1 MEIKLNG
8 LEFNVLYKRAN
19 GWDSDWI
26 NKNENYSE
34 QQIDFLL
41 DITIY
46 QNDTKNIFP
55 KSSKQETYNKII
67 FKCISQ
73 DLINRVFEIIN
84 KNNYLNEDVEDI
96 LTSLSLL
103 KISEKL
109 ALREYY
115 DEALYIASK
124 INSIYHKDLALSNI
138 ASELIKNENI
148 NKSIK
153 IISKIEDLTIR
164 DIKLEFLIEK
174 LIETNNYNEAKKI
187 TQIIRNEDVKMSC
200 IDKVFTQDE
209 IHDAKDQ
216 TTEEIAT
223 FIEGLT
229 NEQFE
234 KIVEFFVTAP
244 KIFHNI
250 DYTCPKCGT
259 ENTVVVDG
267 VENFF
272 G

>member
-1 MEIKLNG
+1 MALP
-8 LEFNVLYKRAN
+8 
-19 GWDSDWI
+19 
-26 NKNENYSE
+26 
-34 QQIDFLL
+34 
-41 DITIY
+41 TISVP
-46 QNDTKNIFP
+46 TF
-55 KSSKQETYNKII
+55 
-67 FKCISQ
+67 
-73 DLINRVFEIIN
+73 
-84 KNNYLNEDVEDI
+84 DVEVYSTKQKVSMRPFLVKEEKI
-96 LTSLSLL
+96 LILAAESNQRADMIRAMQQVINSCSDG
-103 KISEKL
+103 KIDSEKL
-109 ALREYY
+109 PFF
-115 DEALYIASK
+115 DIQ
-124 INSIYHKDLALSNI
+124 NI
-138 ASELIKNENI
+138 F
-148 NKSIK
+148 
-153 IISKIEDLTIR
+153 
-164 DIKLEFLIEK
+164 IKLRSQSIGKESEFNLICGECGHK
-174 LIETNNYNEAKKI
+174 TPTILDLDNIELQITPEHKNKI
-187 TQIIRNEDVKMSC
+187 MITPDVGVIMKYPTAEVLVDDDLPVFDLVVSC